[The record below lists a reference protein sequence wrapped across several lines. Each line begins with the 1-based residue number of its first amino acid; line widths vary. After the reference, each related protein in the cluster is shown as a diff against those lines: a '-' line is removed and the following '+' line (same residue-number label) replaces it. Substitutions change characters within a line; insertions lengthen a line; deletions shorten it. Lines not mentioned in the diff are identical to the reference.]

1 MQSDWRDARNS
12 IALVLFWC
20 AAMHA
25 SGATASPP
33 APSGP
38 ESIEAGALRVEFEP
52 DPWRLRFTG
61 ADGAAVL
68 VESSSRE
75 AAAAGAT
82 GFRSDGRWSHA
93 TRATT
98 ITHQPDGS
106 IEAQVATDDPRGRAL
121 HVVLSRDG
129 GEGVIAVVVEVRDPV
144 PPDDPLAGVPAPL
157 PPLEAVGVGWEAPRA
172 GESFYGFGER
182 ANRVQHRGG
191 EVESYV
197 SDGPWQP
204 DEYKLMS
211 GILPAPGFRPRDDAT
226 YFPIPWLLSSRG
238 YGVLVDADETVLHR
252 LGTVQPDAWSFEV
265 RGAPEDLAFRPAPS
279 RVAFRVF
286 GGPAPADAL
295 RRFTSRVGRQPRPL
309 APWVFGPWYQ
319 GSEEQVRALR
329 AADAPLSVSQTYLHY
344 LPCGGDRANEWPRNE
359 RLHALG
365 VAVTTYFNPMVCQS
379 YEAAFTKAAAAGGL
393 IKDASGEPYIYTYF
407 TTRPFLVSQYDFS
420 AEAGRRAFAD
430 VLSQAVD
437 DGHDGWMEDF
447 GEYTPPDAVTA
458 DGREGSAT
466 HNRYVRD
473 YHCAAYRFA
482 REQDRPIVRFQ
493 RSGWT
498 GAARCAQVVW
508 GGDPTTGWGFD
519 GLASVVRAG
528 LGMGLSGVS
537 LWGSDVGGFFSFYG
551 RALDDDLLRRW
562 VQLGAFSGVMRTERD
577 GIAIP
582 DYERPQVEQPQQIGN
597 WRRYAKLRTQLYPY
611 VAGADETY
619 RNTGMPIMRHL
630 LLGWPDDWRARG
642 RDDEFLFGPDLLVA
656 PVLEAAATMREA
668 WLPAGD
674 WIDLWRSVRWQES
687 DGALVLRA
695 PEVLHGN
702 AQVVLPAPA
711 DEIPVLVRAGAILPM
726 LPPWVDTL
734 ADYGWGTPGLVRL
747 GDGPR
752 TRDLLAFPRGHSS
765 ARLDR
770 AARIFSDEIA
780 DGWRLDFH
788 GPETSWR
795 LQASL
800 ATLDRPL
807 RPCAVEWKGRS
818 LADDAWTWDDTQ
830 RVLRANFAGAGGRL
844 VVRGCGSG

>member
-1 MQSDWRDARNS
+1 
-12 IALVLFWC
+12 
-20 AAMHA
+20 
-25 SGATASPP
+25 
-33 APSGP
+33 
-38 ESIEAGALRVEFEP
+38 
-52 DPWRLRFTG
+52 
-61 ADGAAVL
+61 
-68 VESSSRE
+68 
-75 AAAAGAT
+75 
-82 GFRSDGRWSHA
+82 
-93 TRATT
+93 
-98 ITHQPDGS
+98 
-106 IEAQVATDDPRGRAL
+106 
-121 HVVLSRDG
+121 
-129 GEGVIAVVVEVRDPV
+129 
-144 PPDDPLAGVPAPL
+144 
-157 PPLEAVGVGWEAPRA
+157 
-172 GESFYGFGER
+172 
-182 ANRVQHRGG
+182 
-191 EVESYV
+191 
-197 SDGPWQP
+197 
-204 DEYKLMS
+204 
-211 GILPAPGFRPRDDAT
+211 
-226 YFPIPWLLSSRG
+226 
-238 YGVLVDADETVLHR
+238 
-252 LGTVQPDAWSFEV
+252 
-265 RGAPEDLAFRPAPS
+265 
-279 RVAFRVF
+279 
-286 GGPAPADAL
+286 
-295 RRFTSRVGRQPRPL
+295 
-309 APWVFGPWYQ
+309 
-319 GSEEQVRALR
+319 
-329 AADAPLSVSQTYLHY
+329 
-344 LPCGGDRANEWPRNE
+344 
-359 RLHALG
+359 
-365 VAVTTYFNPMVCQS
+365 
-379 YEAAFTKAAAAGGL
+379 
-393 IKDASGEPYIYTYF
+393 
-407 TTRPFLVSQYDFS
+407 
-420 AEAGRRAFAD
+420 
-430 VLSQAVD
+430 
-437 DGHDGWMEDF
+437 
-447 GEYTPPDAVTA
+447 
-458 DGREGSAT
+458 
-466 HNRYVRD
+466 
-473 YHCAAYRFA
+473 
-482 REQDRPIVRFQ
+482 
-493 RSGWT
+493 
-498 GAARCAQVVW
+498 
-508 GGDPTTGWGFD
+508 
-519 GLASVVRAG
+519 
-528 LGMGLSGVS
+528 MGLSGVS